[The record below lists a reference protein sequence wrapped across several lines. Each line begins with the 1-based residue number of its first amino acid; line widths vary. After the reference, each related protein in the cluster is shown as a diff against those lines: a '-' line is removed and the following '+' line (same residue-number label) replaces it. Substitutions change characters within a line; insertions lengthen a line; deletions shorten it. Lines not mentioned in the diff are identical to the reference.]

1 MAIQEDSARAW
12 YHRAQVCCNNQRLD
26 EAIACYDKA
35 LEHAPGDPIL
45 WRRKGFALIK
55 AGRYAEAADCF
66 DRALA
71 RDPADATAWQRKG
84 YALACMGRKEDAV
97 ACLDAALTRDPGHI
111 LAWQS
116 RGWLLGTL
124 CRYDEAVTCFETVI
138 RLDPG
143 RGSAAWLRE
152 RMRERRDLEALAS
165 EVREAERIVEVP
177 ACIREVVRERDY
189 GNVELARAVLRE
201 MVEQAETPAIQRR

>member
-1 MAIQEDSARAW
+1 MAIQEDSARTW

-26 EAIACYDKA
+26 EAIACYEKA
-35 LEHAPGDPIL
+35 LDHSPDDPIL
-45 WRRKGFALIK
+45 WRRKGFALIR
-55 AGRYAEAADCF
+55 AGRYTEAADCF

-71 RDPADATAWQRKG
+71 LDPADATAWQRKG

-124 CRYDEAVTCFETVI
+124 CRYDEAVTCFEAVI

-152 RMRERRDLEALAS
+152 RMREKRDLEALAS

-201 MVEQAETPAIQRR
+201 LVGQAETPAVRQR